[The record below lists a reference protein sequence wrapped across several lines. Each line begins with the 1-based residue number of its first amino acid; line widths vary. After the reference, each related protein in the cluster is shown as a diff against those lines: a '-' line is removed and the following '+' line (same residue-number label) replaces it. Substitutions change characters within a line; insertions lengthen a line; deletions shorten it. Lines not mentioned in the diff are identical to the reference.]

1 MQMVNYRET
10 EEASPQLCLPVIKK
24 LRLCFHQSREEIT
37 MAVLILAPVLEVF
50 ENRITYELRVGLE
63 MPVYGNVPPVSN
75 FLRQVSCIEDE
86 LWLEESVFS
95 CFRQEPQVQRQ
106 IEIRQ
111 TLVQKPA
118 KSQTA
123 KPSQYS

>member
-1 MQMVNYRET
+1 MKGYSNAGGYRKA
-10 EEASPQLCLPVIKK
+10 EEARPQLCLPVIEE

-37 MAVLILAPVLEVF
+37 VAVLVLAPVLKVL
-50 ENRITYELRVGLE
+50 ENWITCVLRIGLE

-95 CFRQEPQVQRQ
+95 RFCQKTQVQCQ
-106 IEIRQ
+106 IEIR
-111 TLVQKPA
+111 
-118 KSQTA
+118 
-123 KPSQYS
+123 